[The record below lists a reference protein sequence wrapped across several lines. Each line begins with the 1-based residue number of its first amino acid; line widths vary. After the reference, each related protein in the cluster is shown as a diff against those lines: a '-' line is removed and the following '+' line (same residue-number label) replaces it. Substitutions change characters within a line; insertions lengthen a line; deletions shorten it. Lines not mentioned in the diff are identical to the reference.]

1 MLKSHVVL
9 KCHTLSYALNWKFM
23 YDAHGKNKEM
33 AAKVDE
39 MSGKS
44 SMSLDLYEGP
54 SLSSSSR
61 SDD

>member
-1 MLKSHVVL
+1 
-9 KCHTLSYALNWKFM
+9 M